1 VKIGIVG
8 TGYAAQKR
16 AEALQQDERAEL
28 IAAVGNKTETITSF
42 SQKFAVT
49 TVNSWQKLI
58 DRSDLDLVFICNI
71 NSEHGAIALAAL
83 EAGKH
88 VVVEYPLA
96 LDPKQAREIVE
107 LSQQKQKLL
116 HIEHIELI
124 GGVHQAIRQ
133 HLPTLGNIAYVRYAT
148 IAPQRP
154 VSERWNYNYQMF
166 GFPFI
171 AALSRLHRLTD
182 LFGNVA
188 TITCQSR
195 FWDSPVKGY
204 FTSCLSQAQLRFTN
218 GILADVTYGKGEAFW
233 HGYRNFE
240 VHGDEGTLMFEG
252 EKGTLIRGREKTA
265 IAIASKK
272 GSFAR
277 DTTMVLDN
285 LLEHKPLYVNPSA
298 SCYALEVA
306 DAARRSSLSGTTIA
320 IG

>member
-16 AEALQQDERAEL
+16 AEALQEEDRAEL
-28 IAAVGNKTETITSF
+28 VAVAGNNPEKTASF
-42 SQKFAVT
+42 SQKFAIT
-49 TVNSWQKLI
+49 PFDSWQKLI
-58 DRSDLDLVFICNI
+58 DRSDIDLVFICNI

-116 HIEHIELI
+116 HVEHIELI

-133 HLPTLGNIAYVRYAT
+133 YLPTLENISYVRYAT
-148 IAPQRP
+148 IAPQHP
-154 VSERWNYNYQMF
+154 VSHRWNYNYQMF
-166 GFPFI
+166 GFPFT
-171 AALSRLHRLTD
+171 AALSRIHRLTD

-188 TITCQSR
+188 TVTCQSR

-204 FTSCLSQAQLRFTN
+204 FNSCLSQAQLRFTN
-218 GILADVTYGKGEAFW
+218 GILADVIYGKGEAFW

-265 IAIASKK
+265 IAIANKK

-285 LLEHKPLYVNPSA
+285 LLENKPLYVNPSA

-320 IG
+320 ID